1 MFGPRLNCFIIA
13 EIGINHMG
21 DYKLAKEM
29 IATAFKAGANA
40 VKLQIVNPDESY
52 EKNTE
57 SYKVF
62 KQAYLE
68 ANLINKL
75 VHKFKNSGYV
85 FATPGDIS
93 SLNICINS
101 KMQIYKISSGLASN
115 HYLVRQIAK
124 TNKPVIFSTGLCDF
138 FEVKKLIK
146 MIRKF
151 GGKKLE
157 CCIAYQVILQ
167 MMIV

>member
-1 MFGPRLNCFIIA
+1 MKK
-13 EIGINHMG
+13 M
-21 DYKLAKEM
+21 
-29 IATAFKAGANA
+29 
-40 VKLQIVNPDESY
+40 
-52 EKNTE
+52 E

-124 TNKPVIFSTGLCDF
+124 KKTNQLFFQLAFVIFL
-138 FEVKKLIK
+138 KLK
-146 MIRKF
+146 NLLK
-151 GGKKLE
+151 
-157 CCIAYQVILQ
+157 
-167 MMIV
+167 

>member
-1 MFGPRLNCFIIA
+1 MS
-13 EIGINHMG
+13 HM
-21 DYKLAKEM
+21 KK
-29 IATAFKAGANA
+29 I
-40 VKLQIVNPDESY
+40 
-52 EKNTE
+52 E

-101 KMQIYKISSGLASN
+101 KCKCIKYPQVWQAIIICKPN
-115 HYLVRQIAK
+115 CK
-124 TNKPVIFSTGLCDF
+124 NK
-138 FEVKKLIK
+138 
-146 MIRKF
+146 
-151 GGKKLE
+151 
-157 CCIAYQVILQ
+157 
-167 MMIV
+167 